1 MEQMGE
7 FIGFTALIVIG
18 SILLVAFRTSV
29 TEFLKRR
36 LGMKV
41 VGGFRKRIKFTGLPA
56 KLLGLLYFVGWG
68 FLIYH
73 IYQGIVR

>member
-18 SILLVAFRTSV
+18 SILLVAFRKSV

-41 VGGFRKRIKFTGLPA
+41 VGGFRKRIRRQVHFREAACEAPRTG
-56 KLLGLLYFVGWG
+56 GGRG
-68 FLIYH
+68 
-73 IYQGIVR
+73 